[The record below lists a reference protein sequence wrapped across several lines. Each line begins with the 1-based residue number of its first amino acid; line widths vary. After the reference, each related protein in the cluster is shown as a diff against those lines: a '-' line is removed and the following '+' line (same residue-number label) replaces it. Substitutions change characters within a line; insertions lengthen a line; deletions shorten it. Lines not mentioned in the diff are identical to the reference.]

1 MLGAFI
7 GDIAGSFREFSRNKY
22 PELGLLPSREDVY
35 KYTMSGKTGY
45 GITDD
50 SILTLATMRAL
61 LTIDSYAFQE
71 PPEHENPVDTFSAV
85 YKRFGLTNRNPIGGY
100 GDGFRKWMH
109 SGGSKPYNSCGNGSA
124 MRVSPVGYWAM
135 NPDEV
140 LETAFASAVCT
151 HNHPEGIKGAQA
163 TALAIFLART
173 DFMGFTSFSDI
184 NDHLHKKLIGYEP
197 IEQFDHF
204 DDVCPDTMRLAT
216 HILLTTSNFHD
227 AVFKAVTT
235 PRADSDTLGAIVGS
249 IAEPL
254 YGIPDDIAEYA
265 KTFMLP
271 WHAELIT
278 TFEQHC
284 SNR

>member
-35 KYTMSGKTGY
+35 KHTTSGKAGY

-61 LTIDSYAFQE
+61 LTSDSNHAQSL
-71 PPEHENPVDTFSAV
+71 VDVFSET
-85 YKRFGLTNRNPIGGY
+85 YKRFGLANRDPIGGY
-100 GDGFRKWMH
+100 GEGFSKWMR
-109 SGGSKPYNSCGNGSA
+109 SGGLKPYNSCGNGSA
-124 MRVSPVGYWAM
+124 MRVAPVGYWAT

-140 LETAFASAVCT
+140 LDIAFASAVCT

-163 TALAIFLART
+163 TALSIWLARHK
-173 DFMGFTSFSDI
+173 DLMGFASFVEI
-184 NDHLHKKLIGYEP
+184 NDHLHAKLIGYEP

-204 DDVCPDTMRLAT
+204 DAICPDTMRLAT
-216 HILLTTSNFHD
+216 HILLNTDNFVD

-254 YGIPDDIAEYA
+254 YGIPDEIAEYA
-265 KTFMLP
+265 TSFIP
-271 WHAELIT
+271 APFRDLIKE
-278 TFEQHC
+278 FDDHC
-284 SNR
+284 LNR

>member
-35 KYTMSGKTGY
+35 KHTTSGKTGY

-50 SILTLATMRAL
+50 SILTLATMKAL
-61 LTIDSYAFQE
+61 LEIDAF
-71 PPEHENPVDTFSAV
+71 PDYSSTATFSAA
-85 YKRFGLTNRNPIGGY
+85 YKLFGLANRDPIGGY
-100 GDGFRKWMH
+100 GEGFSKWMR
-109 SGGSKPYNSCGNGSA
+109 SGGTKPYNSCGNGSA
-124 MRVSPVGYWAM
+124 MRISPVGYWGM

-151 HNHPEGIKGAQA
+151 HSHPEGIKGAQA
-163 TALAIFLART
+163 TALSIFLARHK

-184 NDHLHKKLIGYEP
+184 NDHLHTKLIGYDAV
-197 IEQFDHF
+197 EQFDHF
-204 DDVCPDTMRLAT
+204 DAVCPDTMRLAT
-216 HILLTTSNFHD
+216 HILLTTNNFHD

-254 YGIPDDIAEYA
+254 YGIPDDIADYA
-265 KTFMLP
+265 KSFIQAPHMD
-271 WHAELIT
+271 LIKQ
-278 TFEQHC
+278 FDEHC
-284 SNR
+284 TNR